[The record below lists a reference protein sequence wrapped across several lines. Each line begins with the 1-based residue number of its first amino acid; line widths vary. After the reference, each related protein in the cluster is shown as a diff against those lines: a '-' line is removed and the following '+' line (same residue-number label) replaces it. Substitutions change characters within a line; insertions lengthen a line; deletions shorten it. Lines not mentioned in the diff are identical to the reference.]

1 MAYSYDFAAR
11 KTIYKGRTLAQL
23 YWARNDIMEA
33 RKLAQEL
40 GNADRECFYLDELHT
55 VAQAIRKQRGQV

>member
-11 KTIYKGRTLAQL
+11 KAIYKRLTLAQL
-23 YWARNDIMEA
+23 YWTRDDIMEA

-55 VAQAIRKQRGQV
+55 VAKEIRERK